1 MIIDFHCH
9 ILPPQFR
16 DQHRELSARDA
27 TYAALFPE
35 AGGRIA
41 DVDSLL
47 RDMDDARIDHGVVM
61 GFGWTDPGVAKVA
74 NDYLVSAAKAHP
86 DRISAFAS
94 VNPAWGDTA
103 VLEAQRCLDAGAVG
117 IGELHADTQGYDIG
131 DADVMGPIMSL
142 LRTAGAL
149 ITIHASEPVGHL
161 YPGKGRTTPD
171 KLLRFASNFPDNP
184 IVMAHLGGGLPFYA
198 AMPEVGEALKNVW
211 YDTAALPYLYRS
223 SAVAAAA
230 AVAGADRILFGTDYP
245 LLPHRRVMDYV
256 KSADLPPADAEAIL
270 GGNPASLLL
279 EPQHD

>member
-16 DQHRELSARDA
+16 DQHRELAARDA
-27 TYAALFPE
+27 TYAALFPK

-47 RDMDDARIDHGVVM
+47 RDMDDARIDHAVVM

-94 VNPAWGDTA
+94 VNPAWGDAA

-131 DADVMGPIMSL
+131 DAEVMGPIMSL
-142 LRTAGAL
+142 LRTSGAL
-149 ITIHASEPVGHL
+149 ITVHASEPVGHL

-270 GGNPASLLL
+270 GGNSASLLL